1 MSPYAAGRPCP
12 GVGPRR
18 GSCPNLIRG
27 SERNCEICDPYV
39 KAKNKRYDKAR
50 GNSGERGY
58 DAAWAKIRNVKASQD
73 PLCEFCLRDGLVVPL
88 DVVHHDKPI
97 ETHPELRLVMDNL
110 ISLCNEHHEIIHGPE
125 RWGK

>member
-58 DAAWAKIRNVKASQD
+58 DSTWKKVRSLVLSD
-73 PLCEFCLRDGLVVPL
+73 SPLCSMCEAEGVIRKATL
-88 DVVHHDKPI
+88 VHHVDENPRNNKW
-97 ETHPELRLVMDNL
+97 DNL
-110 ISLCNEHHEIIHGPE
+110 TGLCNEHHEIIHGPE